1 MPRSRKPA
9 LLLLLLA
16 ITSTHAFLLP
26 HLHTSSCLRQHHS
39 KQPTRRLS
47 LRSIST
53 PPLHGSSSADEEADV
68 ATLQANEGW
77 VEPWAGTESSDL
89 VRIVFDCYEKDKMV
103 IDPWLLSELLL
114 ETGAYSSQIEDAAK
128 DTKDETP
135 IFGEHGEPACS
146 EKIWNR
152 SLVMADYGLEVDVG
166 GVLALVKAAFELC
179 DTYPLKYRLE
189 RIIDR
194 DWQKEVQEGWKPILL
209 GDRLVVK
216 FTWHNEEDMAP
227 FLLSEEKKMKV
238 MTLEGGA
245 AFGSGEHPTTHMCCA
260 WLQEWLEQH
269 ALAGGREVSVCDYGA
284 GSGILALAALMFGAS
299 TAVGVEIDPFAIQ
312 SAYRNAAMN
321 GLETVFLLPVEKKL
335 GGKKDGDTRAKFLV
349 VRPAGNEKEEEEMEM
364 EEVNITPTDVMLAN
378 ILKRPL
384 IELSKQISGLT
395 KLGGKVVLAG
405 LLVEQAE
412 SVMEAYRRYFPD
424 IHQANS
430 MGEWAL
436 LVGTRNN
443 EPVVFE
449 E

>member
-26 HLHTSSCLRQHHS
+26 HLHTSSCLRLHHS

-166 GVLALVKAAFELC
+166 GVLVRSFQKRGRGRATWLHFWSLLACLIAVSHVCTCSRILFYLFSPAPTFERFSSSLLVL
-179 DTYPLKYRLE
+179 
-189 RIIDR
+189 
-194 DWQKEVQEGWKPILL
+194 
-209 GDRLVVK
+209 
-216 FTWHNEEDMAP
+216 H
-227 FLLSEEKKMKV
+227 
-238 MTLEGGA
+238 
-245 AFGSGEHPTTHMCCA
+245 H
-260 WLQEWLEQH
+260 
-269 ALAGGREVSVCDYGA
+269 
-284 GSGILALAALMFGAS
+284 
-299 TAVGVEIDPFAIQ
+299 
-312 SAYRNAAMN
+312 
-321 GLETVFLLPVEKKL
+321 
-335 GGKKDGDTRAKFLV
+335 
-349 VRPAGNEKEEEEMEM
+349 
-364 EEVNITPTDVMLAN
+364 
-378 ILKRPL
+378 
-384 IELSKQISGLT
+384 T
-395 KLGGKVVLAG
+395 KLGPSQSG
-405 LLVEQAE
+405 L
-412 SVMEAYRRYFPD
+412 
-424 IHQANS
+424 
-430 MGEWAL
+430 
-436 LVGTRNN
+436 
-443 EPVVFE
+443 
-449 E
+449 